1 MEENKELFDITR
13 DITHEPGC
21 YCRKCIKLKL
31 IREREAAEE
40 YTDYNGTPLDIED
53 M

>member
-1 MEENKELFDITR
+1 MEEELQNTIEGVF
-13 DITHEPGC
+13 HEPGC

-40 YTDYNGTPLDIED
+40 YTDYNGTAINVED
-53 M
+53 L